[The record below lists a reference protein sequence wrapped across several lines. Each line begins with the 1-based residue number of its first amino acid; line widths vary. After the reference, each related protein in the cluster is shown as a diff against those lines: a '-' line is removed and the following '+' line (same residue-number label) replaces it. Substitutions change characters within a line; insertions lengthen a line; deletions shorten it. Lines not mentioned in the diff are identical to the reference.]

1 MIEKP
6 YSKIFSLTSFV
17 LISFFAITYAAVYP
31 KVSATEIPG
40 KYIVVL
46 KDTINDSDVT
56 ISDIEKKHGVA
67 AEMRYSKV
75 LKGFSAS
82 LTTTKVAKLKTDPRV
97 LFVSEDRKVAI
108 GGKSGDAN
116 KPLPPQASER
126 AQTARDAE
134 PGQMPTNTPAEDE
147 RSADSDGNGRGRKGG
162 NSGATT
168 TLSQP
173 AQLIPTSIR
182 RVRADN
188 LTNKGSGVGVA
199 VLDTGIDFS
208 HPDLSANIASST
220 FKNCISNTTTVQDDN
235 GHGTHVAGM
244 IAAANNSIGVVGVA
258 PEAKLY
264 AVKVLDSTGSGT
276 WSSVICG
283 VDWVTANA
291 KSLNIK
297 VVNMSLGG
305 TGTSD
310 NNCGL
315 SNSDALHRAIC
326 NSATQG
332 VTYVVAA
339 GNSATNAT
347 QQVPAAYDDAVITV
361 SALADSDGQFGG
373 FGASTSYGAD
383 DTFATFSSYGTS
395 VDVAAPGV
403 NIYST
408 WKGGTYNTISGT
420 SMATPHV
427 AGAAALYLKNNPTAT
442 WNQVRD
448 ALRYF
453 GESLG
458 AGHSDPSG
466 LHPEPVVSAILP

>member
-1 MIEKP
+1 MTEKP
-6 YSKIFSLTSFV
+6 YLKIFSLTSFV
-17 LISFFAITYAAVYP
+17 LISFFAITSAAVYP
-31 KVSATEIPG
+31 KVSATEIPE

-46 KDTINDSDVT
+46 KDAVNDSDLA
-56 ISDIEKKHGVA
+56 INDIEKKHGVA

-82 LTTTKVAKLKTDPRV
+82 LTTTKVAKLKADSRV
-97 LFVSEDRKVAI
+97 LFVSEDRKVTI
-108 GGKSGDAN
+108 GGKSDAN

-126 AQTARDAE
+126 AQAARTAE
-134 PGQMPTNTPAEDE
+134 PGQVPANTPAEDE
-147 RSADSDGNGRGRKGG
+147 RNVDPDGNGRGKKGG

-173 AQLIPTSIR
+173 VQQVPTSIR

-188 LTNKGSGVGVA
+188 LTNKGTGVGIA
-199 VLDTGIDFS
+199 VLDTGIDFN
-208 HPDLSANIASST
+208 HPDLVTNIASST
-220 FKNCISNTTTVQDDN
+220 FKNCVSNIATAQDDN

-291 KSLNIK
+291 KALNIK
-297 VVNMSLGG
+297 VANMSLGG
-305 TGTSD
+305 TGASD

-326 NSATQG
+326 NSAAQG

-339 GNSATNAT
+339 GNSAVNAT
-347 QQVPAAYDDAVITV
+347 QHVPAAYDDAVITV

-373 FGASTSYGAD
+373 FGTSTSYGAD
-383 DTFATFSSYGTS
+383 DTFAKFSNYGTP

-466 LHPEPVVSAILP
+466 LHPEPVISAILP